1 MPHQCVRC
9 GSMFKDGAKE
19 LLSGCSCGGRFF
31 FFMKKAKIKAA
42 EEMSATLT
50 KEDRLQI
57 EKDVA
62 EIVGDPDPDQP
73 VFLDIE
79 SVRVL
84 KPGKY
89 EIDLVELFKGKPVVY
104 KVEDGKYLIDLDATL
119 KSKKER

>member
-1 MPHQCVRC
+1 MLD
-9 GSMFKDGAKE
+9 DGAKE

-31 FFMKKAKIKAA
+31 FFMKKEKIKEAQ
-42 EEMSATLT
+42 EMSTTLT
-50 KEDRLQI
+50 KEDRVQI

-62 EIVGDPDPDQP
+62 EIVGDHDPDQP

-119 KSKKER
+119 NSKKERKKY